1 MKTKQFILLFLLISP
16 LTNIYSQETTESNQK
31 KWRIEVEPISFIY
44 KGVGGQ
50 AMYKRT
56 QKHDLSLGL
65 YGLTLQVPNSLE
77 KSLFEGTS
85 DGTSIRLG
93 FELAAV
99 ARYKIPLFKTESNP
113 VVGVIAGWENFQL
126 TSATTEDLRIETFLT
141 SLYVG
146 YELYVYKKMLYV
158 NPQLRGVT
166 YIKPWSSDNLRPEK
180 LKSFALVPS
189 LSIGV
194 RF

>member
-1 MKTKQFILLFLLISP
+1 MKTKLLILSFLLFSP
-16 LTNIYSQETTESNQK
+16 FTKLFSQETTTQSDK
-31 KWRIEVEPISFIY
+31 KWRLEVEPLSFIY

-50 AMYKRT
+50 AMYQVSKK
-56 QKHDLSLGL
+56 QDFNVGL
-65 YGLTLQVPNSLE
+65 YAITLQVPGSLE
-77 KSLFEGTS
+77 KSLFQGTS
-85 DGTSIRLG
+85 DGTDIRLG

-113 VVGVIAGWENFQL
+113 VVGIIAGWENFQL
-126 TSATTEDLRIETFLT
+126 TSATQSDLRIETFLT

-146 YELYVYKKMLYV
+146 YELYVFKKMLYV

-166 YIKPWSSDNLRPEK
+166 YIKPWSADNSRPEK